1 MEKINHEEFIT
12 EMIRFA
18 SSAESP
24 SRIINQILQYICD
37 NLHSDR
43 AYIFED
49 NLDGT
54 YSNTYEY
61 CRDGVSAE
69 IQNLQNVPYEGML
82 DTWFVEYEK
91 SHNIMIYDMEEYR
104 NTSDALYHLLKPQ
117 GIRTLVTGPIEI
129 NGKYIGFYG
138 VDNPPAEYM
147 DNISI
152 LINMMEFV
160 ISMMIRLRNYS
171 KELEKSAIHDPLT
184 GCKNRTALSWA
195 YDNHFDASQSIGI
208 VMCDLNG
215 LKRMNDTK
223 GHLAGD
229 QYICDAAQ
237 ILCECFGS
245 ENVYRI
251 GGDEFAVVL
260 TKISKEDMSRR
271 CACLRDLTAS
281 GSVSLSFG
289 VEFCEQHDASFE
301 TLLKYADTKMYE
313 DKKRYYD
320 TLQ

>member
-12 EMIRFA
+12 EMIRYA

-24 SRIINQILQYICD
+24 DRIINQILQYICQ
-37 NLHSDR
+37 NLRSDR

-61 CRDGVSAE
+61 CREGVSAE
-69 IQNLQNVPYEGML
+69 IENLQNIPYDGML
-82 DTWFVEYEK
+82 EAWFTEYEK
-91 SHNIMIYDMEEYR
+91 SHNIIIYDMEQYR
-104 NTSDALYHLLKPQ
+104 SISESMYHILKPQ
-117 GIRTLVTGPIEI
+117 GIQTLVTGPIKI
-129 NGKYIGFYG
+129 NGKSIGFYG

-260 TKISKEDMSRR
+260 TKISKEDMSHR
-271 CACLRDLTAS
+271 CTHLRDLTVN

-289 VEFCEQHDASFE
+289 VEFCEHHDASFE

>member
-12 EMIRFA
+12 DMIRFA

-24 SRIINQILQYICD
+24 SRIINQILQYIC
-37 NLHSDR
+37 NHLRSDR

-61 CRDGVSAE
+61 CCEGVSAE
-69 IQNLQNVPYEGML
+69 IDNLQNLPFKGML
-82 DTWFVEYEK
+82 DTWFTEYEK
-91 SHNIMIYDMEEYR
+91 SHNIIIYDIEKYR
-104 NTSDALYHLLKPQ
+104 TVSEPLYHILKPQ
-117 GIRTLVTGPIEI
+117 GIHTLVTGPIEI

-138 VDNPPAEYM
+138 VDNPPVEYM

-152 LINMMEFV
+152 LIDMMEFV
-160 ISMMIRLRNYS
+160 IAMMIRLRNYS
-171 KELEKSAIHDPLT
+171 NELEESAIRDSLT

-195 YDNHFDASQSIGI
+195 YDNNFDVSQSIGI

-215 LKRMNDTK
+215 LKRMNDSK

-229 QYICDAAQ
+229 QYIRDAAK
-237 ILCECFGS
+237 ILCDCFGK

-260 TKISKEDMSRR
+260 TGISRDDLQFHCEQ
-271 CACLRDLTAS
+271 LRDLTNNTP
-281 GSVSLSFG
+281 VSLSFG
-289 VEFCEQHDASFE
+289 VEFCEQRDASFE
-301 TLLKYADTKMYE
+301 TLLRYADEKMYE
-313 DKKRYYD
+313 DKRRYYKM
-320 TLQ
+320 LK